1 MLHFTPTS
9 SSWLNLVER
18 WFAELTTK
26 KLVTL
31 AVNPAPDARWGEML
45 LLVIVGLVVLGAER
59 LPGAIQWTAAIVRR
73 ARGYLT
79 GATPSFDRGRPNHQ
93 PYRHIVRC
101 RICPHSGKVVLIP
114 GSAR

>member
-1 MLHFTPTS
+1 M
-9 SSWLNLVER
+9 
-18 WFAELTTK
+18 FAN
-26 KLVTL
+26 VG
-31 AVNPAPDARWGEML
+31 WGEML
-45 LLVIVGLVVLGAER
+45 LLVIVGPVVLVAER
-59 LPGAIQWTAAIVRR
+59 LPGAIQRTAAFVRR

-114 GSAR
+114 GNAR

>member
-1 MLHFTPTS
+1 ML
-9 SSWLNLVER
+9 V
-18 WFAELTTK
+18 
-26 KLVTL
+26 
-31 AVNPAPDARWGEML
+31 
-45 LLVIVGLVVLGAER
+45 LVIVSLVVLGADR
-59 LPGAIQWTAAIVRR
+59 LLPGPIQWTAAIVRR

-93 PYRHIVRC
+93 PYRHIVGC